1 MSPVVLYIFNVLRAK
16 LWLDG
21 VKMDDIER
29 RVEGEGKLEGE
40 GEERRQQTLSQGCT
54 VVQADW

>member
-1 MSPVVLYIFNVLRAK
+1 MSPVVLYIFDVLRAK

-40 GEERRQQTLSQGCT
+40 GQERDNGEEY
-54 VVQADW
+54 

>member
-1 MSPVVLYIFNVLRAK
+1 MSLVVLYIFDVLRAK

-21 VKMDDIER
+21 VKIDDIER

-40 GEERRQQTLSQGCT
+40 GQERRQHAT
-54 VVQADW
+54 VAPFLPGAC